1 MNRKH
6 LVALVTILGLSVS
19 TAAFAAEHETRL
31 EKEQRLDAAQRMA
44 PMTPMTMLTPLSS
57 YTPSVKRPAALP
69 ALYVTLGVMQAMD
82 IYSTSAALKAGAK
95 EANPTAA
102 PFAGN
107 TGSMIG
113 LKAATM
119 AGTIFFA
126 ERMWK
131 TNKVGAIVMMAA
143 INGATAAVSMH
154 NMQNAKLPGRAR

>member
-1 MNRKH
+1 MNSKY
-6 LVALVTILGLSVS
+6 LVAFVTILGLSVS
-19 TAAFAAEHETRL
+19 TAAVAAEHETRL

-44 PMTPMTMLTPLSS
+44 PLSMTPLAS
-57 YTPSVKRPAALP
+57 YVPAVKRPAALP

-119 AGTIFFA
+119 AGTIFFS
-126 ERMWK
+126 ERLWK

-143 INGATAAVSMH
+143 INGATAAASMH
-154 NMQNAKLPGRAR
+154 NMQNAKLAGRSR

>member
-1 MNRKH
+1 VH
-6 LVALVTILGLSVS
+6 LLS
-19 TAAFAAEHETRL
+19 
-31 EKEQRLDAAQRMA
+31 
-44 PMTPMTMLTPLSS
+44 PLST
-57 YTPSVKRPAALP
+57 YTPTVKRPAALP

-107 TGSMIG
+107 PGSMIG

-126 ERMWK
+126 ERLWK

-154 NMQNAKLPGRAR
+154 NMQNAKSAGRAR

>member
-1 MNRKH
+1 VNSKH

-44 PMTPMTMLTPLSS
+44 PLTMMTPLSS
-57 YTPSVKRPAALP
+57 YAPSVKRPAALP

-119 AGTIFFA
+119 AGTIFFS

-131 TNKVGAIVMMAA
+131 TNKVGAIVMMVA

-154 NMQNAKLPGRAR
+154 NMQNAKLSGRAR

>member
-1 MNRKH
+1 MNIKC
-6 LVALVTILGLSVS
+6 LAALVTIFGLSFS
-19 TAAFAAEHETRL
+19 TAAVAAEHETRL

-44 PMTPMTMLTPLSS
+44 PLVMMTPLANYAPV
-57 YTPSVKRPAALP
+57 VKRPAALP

-107 TGSMIG
+107 AGSMIG

-154 NMQNAKLPGRAR
+154 NMQNAKNAGRAR

>member
-1 MNRKH
+1 VNRKN
-6 LVALVTILGLSVS
+6 LVALVAVLGLSLS
-19 TAAFAAEHETRL
+19 TGAFAAEHETRL
-31 EKEQRLDAAQRMA
+31 EREQRLDAAQRVA
-44 PMTPMTMLTPLSS
+44 PLSTMTPLAS
-57 YTPSVKRPAALP
+57 YAPAVKRPAALP

-82 IYSTSAALKAGAK
+82 VYSTSAALKAGAK

-107 TGSMIG
+107 PGSMIG

-154 NMQNAKLPGRAR
+154 NMQNAKNAGRSR

>member
-1 MNRKH
+1 MNCKY
-6 LVALVTILGLSVS
+6 LVALVTILALTGS
-19 TAAFAAEHETRL
+19 TAAVAAEHETRL
-31 EKEQRLDAAQRMA
+31 EQEQRLDAAQRMA
-44 PMTPMTMLTPLSS
+44 PLTPFST
-57 YTPSVKRPAALP
+57 YTPSVKRPAVLP

-102 PFAGN
+102 PFAGH

-119 AGTIFFA
+119 AGTIFFS

-154 NMQNAKLPGRAR
+154 NMQNAKNAGRSR

>member
-1 MNRKH
+1 VNSNR
-6 LVALVTILGLSVS
+6 LVALVTLIGLTVS
-19 TAAFAAEHETRL
+19 TAALAAENETPL
-31 EKEQRLDAAQRMA
+31 AKAQRIDAAQRMA
-44 PMTPMTMLTPLSS
+44 PMAPMMTMTPLSS
-57 YTPSVKRPAALP
+57 YAPAVKRPAVLP

-82 IYSTSAALKAGAK
+82 IYSTSAALKTGAK

-119 AGTIFFA
+119 AGTIFFS

-131 TNKVGAIVMMAA
+131 TNKVGAIAMMVA

-154 NMQNAKLPGRAR
+154 NMQNAKAAGRAR

>member
-1 MNRKH
+1 VNRNH
-6 LVALVTILGLSVS
+6 LVALVAILGLSLS
-19 TAAFAAEHETRL
+19 TGAFAAEHETRL
-31 EKEQRLDAAQRMA
+31 EREQRIDAAQRMA
-44 PMTPMTMLTPLSS
+44 PLSTMTPLSS
-57 YTPSVKRPAALP
+57 YAPAVKRPAALP

-82 IYSTSAALKAGAK
+82 LYSTSAALKAGAT

-126 ERMWK
+126 ERLWK

-154 NMQNAKLPGRAR
+154 NMQNAKSAGRAR

>member
-1 MNRKH
+1 MKNKR
-6 LVALVTILGLSVS
+6 LVALLTVLGLSLS
-19 TAAFAAEHETRL
+19 SGAFAAEHETRL
-31 EKEQRLDAAQRMA
+31 EREQRLDAAQRIA
-44 PMTPMTMLTPLSS
+44 PLSTMTPLAS
-57 YTPSVKRPAALP
+57 YVPAVKRPAALP

-82 IYSTSAALKAGAK
+82 LYSTSAALKAGAK

-102 PFAGN
+102 PFAGH

-113 LKAATM
+113 LKAGTM

-126 ERMWK
+126 ERLWK

-154 NMQNAKLPGRAR
+154 NMQNAKNAGRSR

>member
-1 MNRKH
+1 MTNKH
-6 LVALVTILGLSVS
+6 FVAVVALLGLSLS
-19 TAAFAAEHETRL
+19 TGAFAAEHETRL
-31 EKEQRLDAAQRMA
+31 EREQRLDAAQRMA
-44 PMTPMTMLTPLSS
+44 PLATTMTPLST
-57 YTPSVKRPAALP
+57 YTPAVKRPAALP

-82 IYSTSAALKAGAK
+82 LYSTSAALKAGAK

-102 PFAGN
+102 PFAGHP
-107 TGSMIG
+107 GSMLG

-119 AGTIFFA
+119 ASTIFFA

-154 NMQNAKLPGRAR
+154 NMQNAKNASRSR

>member
-1 MNRKH
+1 MNSKY
-6 LVALVTILGLSVS
+6 LVALVTILGFTGS
-19 TAAFAAEHETRL
+19 TAAVAADHETRL
-31 EKEQRLDAAQRMA
+31 EQEQRLDAVPHMA
-44 PMTPMTMLTPLSS
+44 PMTPLST

-102 PFAGN
+102 SFAGR

-119 AGTIFFA
+119 AGTIFFS
-126 ERMWK
+126 ERLWK

-154 NMQNAKLPGRAR
+154 NMQNAKNAGRSR

>member
-1 MNRKH
+1 MTTTSPVL
-6 LVALVTILGLSVS
+6 LVVDDEPGILKLI
-19 TAAFAAEHETRL
+19 E
-31 EKEQRLDAAQRMA
+31 
-44 PMTPMTMLTPLSS
+44 P
-57 YTPSVKRPAALP
+57 
-69 ALYVTLGVMQAMD
+69 
-82 IYSTSAALKAGAK
+82 SAALKAGAK

-119 AGTIFFA
+119 AGTIFFS

-154 NMQNAKLPGRAR
+154 NMQNAKLAGRSR

>member
-1 MNRKH
+1 MNSKH
-6 LVALVTILGLSVS
+6 LVALVTVIGLSVS
-19 TAAFAAEHETRL
+19 TAALAAENETPL
-31 EKEQRLDAAQRMA
+31 AKAQRIDAAQRMA
-44 PMTPMTMLTPLSS
+44 PLQTMTPLSS
-57 YTPSVKRPAALP
+57 YTPTVKRPAALP

-82 IYSTSAALKAGAK
+82 LYSTSAALKAGAK

-102 PFAGN
+102 PFAGK

-119 AGTIFFA
+119 AGTIFFS

-131 TNKVGAIVMMAA
+131 TNKVGAIAMMVA

-154 NMQNAKLPGRAR
+154 NMQNAKLASRAR

>member
-1 MNRKH
+1 VNRKH
-6 LVALVTILGLSVS
+6 LVALVAFLGLSVS
-19 TAAFAAEHETRL
+19 TAAGAAEHETRL
-31 EKEQRLDAAQRMA
+31 EKEQRLDAAQRRA
-44 PMTPMTMLTPLSS
+44 PVQLLSPLST
-57 YTPSVKRPAALP
+57 YTPTVKRPAALP

-126 ERMWK
+126 ERLWK
-131 TNKVGAIVMMAA
+131 TNKVGAIVMMAV

-154 NMQNAKLPGRAR
+154 NMQNVKNAGRSR

>member
-1 MNRKH
+1 MNSNR
-6 LVALVTILGLSVS
+6 LIALVTMVGLTFS
-19 TAAFAAEHETRL
+19 TAAFAAENETPL
-31 EKEQRLDAAQRMA
+31 AKAQRIDAAQRMA
-44 PMTPMTMLTPLSS
+44 PMTTMTPLSH
-57 YTPSVKRPAALP
+57 YAPAVKRPAALP

-119 AGTIFFA
+119 AGTIFFS

-131 TNKVGAIVMMAA
+131 TNKVGAIAMMVA

-154 NMQNAKLPGRAR
+154 NMQNAKAAGRAR

>member
-1 MNRKH
+1 VNSKH
-6 LVALVTILGLSVS
+6 LVAFIAVLGLSVPT
-19 TAAFAAEHETRL
+19 TAVAAEHETRL
-31 EKEQRLDAAQRMA
+31 EKEQRLDAAQRSA
-44 PMTPMTMLTPLSS
+44 PMLLTPLSS
-57 YTPSVKRPAALP
+57 YAPNVKRPAALP
-69 ALYVTLGVMQAMD
+69 ALYVALGVMQAMD

-119 AGTIFFA
+119 AGTIFFS

-143 INGATAAVSMH
+143 INSATAAVSMH
-154 NMQNAKLPGRAR
+154 NMQNAKLAGRSR